1 MQEIIVIPLK
11 VWSLHYYCFKGVQFM
26 THQVALTIITRIKP
40 GETEDIKQLL
50 KAMGNNAAQND
61 LIPFGKF
68 STVHFARFV
77 MLDES
82 IDLHGTVISPRLVF
96 MAECDAPL
104 HRLFNELADMAGD
117 GLDKIYSHCEGY
129 PIGSAITSA
138 RRLAYLQA
146 NMVKVQAFYVNTV
159 GRMVQQIRQESQ
171 LRNAIQ
177 DFLDHAQQD
186 WSGYSSLEV
195 RTKILAYIRS
205 ERALSWASTPP
216 AQPGLVFE
224 LKETLHMVGMP
235 LLLLI
240 LLPILILALPIWLL
254 LLRIHELNDAAS
266 DIKPGDAHIRELEN
280 LEDFVAQNQF
290 NAVGYIKP
298 GWFRRLTV
306 QCILMAVDYG
316 TRHIFNKENLAGV
329 KTIHFAR
336 WVVIDELRRVIFA
349 SNYDG
354 SLESYMDDFI
364 DKVAWGLNAVFSNG
378 VGYPKTSWLI
388 FNGAKDEQ
396 AFKDYIRVHQIPSQV
411 WYSAYD
417 HLTASNIAN
426 NAKIRAGLYRNL
438 SETEAEEWLR
448 LL

>member
-1 MQEIIVIPLK
+1 
-11 VWSLHYYCFKGVQFM
+11 
-26 THQVALTIITRIKP
+26 
-40 GETEDIKQLL
+40 
-50 KAMGNNAAQND
+50 
-61 LIPFGKF
+61 
-68 STVHFARFV
+68 
-77 MLDES
+77 
-82 IDLHGTVISPRLVF
+82 
-96 MAECDAPL
+96 
-104 HRLFNELADMAGD
+104 
-117 GLDKIYSHCEGY
+117 
-129 PIGSAITSA
+129 
-138 RRLAYLQA
+138 
-146 NMVKVQAFYVNTV
+146 
-159 GRMVQQIRQESQ
+159 
-171 LRNAIQ
+171 
-177 DFLDHAQQD
+177 
-186 WSGYSSLEV
+186 
-195 RTKILAYIRS
+195 
-205 ERALSWASTPP
+205 
-216 AQPGLVFE
+216 
-224 LKETLHMVGMP
+224 MVGMP

-240 LLPILILALPIWLL
+240 LSPILILALPIWLL

-266 DIKPGDAHIRELEN
+266 DIKPDDAHVRELEN

-290 NAVGYIKP
+290 SALGYIKP

-306 QCILMAVDYG
+306 LCILMAIDYG

-336 WVVIDELRRVIFA
+336 WVIIDELRRVIFA

-417 HLTASNIAN
+417 HLTALNIAN